1 MKGPLTIT
9 IALGA
14 TLAAGAACFS
24 DRAAGPPSN
33 SLAACRVPVTVIDS
47 MHYIIAIRDFL
58 YRPDSLA
65 VPQGATV
72 SWVNCED
79 VGQEPHSATS
89 DTAGVFDSSLL
100 SSGGR
105 YSHRFTNNGV
115 IPYYCTEHTYM
126 TGKIVVQ

>member
-1 MKGPLTIT
+1 VKG
-9 IALGA
+9 ALGV
-14 TLAAGAACFS
+14 LAVVAILAAACFS
-24 DRAAGPPSN
+24 DRTAGPVT

-47 MHYIIAIRDFL
+47 MHYLVAIRDFL
-58 YRPDSLA
+58 YSPDSLA

-79 VGQEPHSATS
+79 AGTEPHTATS

-100 SSGGR
+100 VSGGH
-105 YSHRFTNNGV
+105 YSHRFTGTGAF
-115 IPYYCTEHTYM
+115 PYFCTEHTYM

>member
-1 MKGPLTIT
+1 MKGAIAA
-9 IALGA
+9 ALGA
-14 TLAAGAACFS
+14 TLAVGAACFS
-24 DRAAGPPSN
+24 DRAAGPSN
-33 SLAACRVPVTVIDS
+33 TLAACRVPITVIDS
-47 MHYIIAIRDFL
+47 MHYIVAIRDFL

-79 VGQEPHSATS
+79 AGTEPHTATS

-100 SSGGR
+100 VSGGH
-105 YSHRFTNNGV
+105 YSHQFTGTGAF
-115 IPYYCTEHTYM
+115 PYFCTEHTYM